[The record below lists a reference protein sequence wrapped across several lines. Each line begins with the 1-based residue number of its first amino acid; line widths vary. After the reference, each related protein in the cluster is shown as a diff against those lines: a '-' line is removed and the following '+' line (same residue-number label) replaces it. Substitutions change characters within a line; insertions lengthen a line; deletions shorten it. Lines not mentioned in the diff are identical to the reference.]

1 MSLAVIFLSIY
12 TATAQRPPAVPL
24 ITHDPYFSVW
34 SMADR
39 MTDEPTRHW
48 TGAPAPLEGIARID
62 GKAYRFMGQ
71 HPDAVPAMYQV
82 SCTIK
87 PTYTVYK
94 FSAAGVLLDLEFFTP
109 SMMSDLDVLSRPVSY
124 LTWTVRSTDRGSHR
138 VSLLMD
144 VDPVIA
150 VNDRSE
156 LVVTSRHQTGLL
168 NVLSV
173 GSRDQRILN
182 RSTKPNAA
190 LHQQSQWC
198 KASGMPS
205 AAS

>member
-1 MSLAVIFLSIY
+1 MKCNQNLARGHRLIHTLRMKPSRLPIMSLAVIFLSIY

-94 FSAAGVLLDLEFFTP
+94 FNAAGVLLDLEFFTP
-109 SMMSDLDVLSRPVSY
+109 SMTSDLDVLSRPVSY
-124 LTWTVRSTDRGSHR
+124 LTWPGRCGRPIEVRIVFHSSW
-138 VSLLMD
+138 MW
-144 VDPVIA
+144 
-150 VNDRSE
+150 
-156 LVVTSRHQTGLL
+156 
-168 NVLSV
+168 
-173 GSRDQRILN
+173 IL
-182 RSTKPNAA
+182 
-190 LHQQSQWC
+190 
-198 KASGMPS
+198 
-205 AAS
+205 